1 MSNRIETNW
10 APYNI
15 DKIQAQEMGVYE
27 VVRKESE
34 GRILLVYIN
43 PYGVFYYNTDG
54 STTYSSREYFDK
66 TYKVIRSFPNAKV
79 SITV

>member
-10 APYNI
+10 APYEI
-15 DKIQAQEMGVYE
+15 EEITASEMGVYE
-27 VVRKESE
+27 ATRKDSCD
-34 GRILLVYIN
+34 RILLVYVN
-43 PYGVFYYNTDG
+43 PYGVFYYDTKG
-54 STTYSSREYFDK
+54 LTSYSSREYFDK